1 MDTSK
6 AASGEVPGPGA
17 TVSLPVVC
25 RMLRTKTFFGT
36 YTSTG
41 EDWRTGDSTTAVYWC
56 LDTMETAGPD
66 DRLAHLHECGG
77 GRTCFKA
84 PLD

>member
-1 MDTSK
+1 MSVDPSLP
-6 AASGEVPGPGA
+6 ASGTLPHA
-17 TVSLPVVC
+17 LPVVC

-36 YTSTG
+36 YTSVG
-41 EDWRTGDSTTAVYWC
+41 GDDGDWRAGDSSTAVYWC

-66 DRLAHLHECGG
+66 DRLAHPHECCG
-77 GRTCFKA
+77 GRQCFKP

>member
-66 DRLAHLHECGG
+66 DRLAHPHGCCP
-77 GRTCFKA
+77 GRTCFK
-84 PLD
+84 PELE